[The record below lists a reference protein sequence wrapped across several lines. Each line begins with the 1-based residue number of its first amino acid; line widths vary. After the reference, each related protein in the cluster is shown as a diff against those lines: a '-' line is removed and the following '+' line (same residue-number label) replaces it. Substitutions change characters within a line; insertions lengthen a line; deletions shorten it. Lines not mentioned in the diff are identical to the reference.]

1 MLAKHFAVAFI
12 GCLAAVH
19 RCAAQNAT
27 YTVAVDAVTLTDIG
41 TGLEDIVAVHNVF
54 PFEVYASLVWDDE
67 TWLPDCNN
75 TLSWK
80 TSCNGRVVQV
90 TGVLELV
97 EVSQLT
103 HLRKRRV

>member
-54 PFEVYASLVWDDE
+54 PFEVYASLAWDDQ
-67 TWLPDCNN
+67 TWLPDSNN

-80 TSCNGRVVQV
+80 TSCYGRVVQV
-90 TGVLELV
+90 TDVLELV
-97 EVSQLT
+97 
-103 HLRKRRV
+103 